1 MPIAVTENIRSLHDV
16 DSTFGL
22 KRSPDPDFFKEW
34 QGEFAELVDTEK
46 STLDRIK
53 QSYLYHI
60 TEGFLSEGTV
70 NLLMVS
76 PLLFLAGFLESPFSL
91 RSEQP
96 IEISDRSDGVTYQ
109 GRIDAL
115 VLNNNLWIVLIETRR
130 SSFSFLTAVP
140 QALTYMKASPNGDKP
155 TYAMVTNGDHF
166 MFVKLQ
172 GSQYDLSDD
181 FSLFRRSHNELYS
194 VLQILKS
201 FANILE
207 IP

>member
-1 MPIAVTENIRSLHDV
+1 MTIAVTENIRSLHDV
-16 DSTFGL
+16 ETKLGL
-22 KRSPDPDFFKEW
+22 RRSPDPDFFKEW
-34 QGEFAELVDTEK
+34 QGEFTELVDIEK

-53 QSYLYHI
+53 QSYLYHVN
-60 TEGFLSEGTV
+60 EGFLSEGTV

-91 RSEQP
+91 RSEESV
-96 IEISDRSDGVTYQ
+96 EISDRGDNITYH

-115 VLNNNLWIVLIETRR
+115 VLNNNLWIVLIEAKR
-130 SSFSFLTAVP
+130 SSFSFLVALP
-140 QALTYMKASPNGDKP
+140 QALAYMMASPNGDKP

-172 GSQYDLSDD
+172 DSQYDLSDD
-181 FSLFRRSHNELYS
+181 FSLFKRSRNELYS

-201 FANILE
+201 FK
-207 IP
+207 

>member
-1 MPIAVTENIRSLHDV
+1 MTVAVTENIRSLHDV
-16 DSTFGL
+16 EAKLGL
-22 KRSPDPDFFKEW
+22 CRSQDPDFFKEW

-53 QSYLYHI
+53 QSYLYHVN
-60 TEGFLSEGTV
+60 EGFLSEGTV

-91 RSEQP
+91 RSEQSV
-96 IEISDRSDGVTYQ
+96 EISDRTGNVTYH

-115 VLNNNLWIVLIETRR
+115 VLNNNLWIVLVEAKR
-130 SSFSFLTAVP
+130 SSFSFLVAIP
-140 QALTYMKASPNGDKP
+140 QALAYMMVSPNGDKP

-172 GSQYDLSDD
+172 RSQYDLSDD
-181 FSLFRRSHNELYS
+181 FSLFKRSSNELYP

-201 FANILE
+201 FKDL
-207 IP
+207 

>member
-1 MPIAVTENIRSLHDV
+1 MTIAVTENIRSLHDV
-16 DSTFGL
+16 ETKLGL
-22 KRSPDPDFFKEW
+22 RRSHNPDFFKEW
-34 QGEFAELVDTEK
+34 QGEFTELVDTEK

-53 QSYLYHI
+53 QSYLYHVN
-60 TEGFLSEGTV
+60 EGFLSEGSV

-91 RSEQP
+91 RSEESV
-96 IEISDRSDGVTYQ
+96 EISDHSGTITYH

-115 VLNNNLWIVLIETRR
+115 VLNNNLWIVLIEAKR
-130 SSFSFLTAVP
+130 SSFSFLVAVT
-140 QALTYMKASPNGDKP
+140 QALAYMMASPNGDKP

-181 FSLFRRSHNELYS
+181 FSLFKRSHNELYA

-201 FANILE
+201 FANIL
-207 IP
+207 